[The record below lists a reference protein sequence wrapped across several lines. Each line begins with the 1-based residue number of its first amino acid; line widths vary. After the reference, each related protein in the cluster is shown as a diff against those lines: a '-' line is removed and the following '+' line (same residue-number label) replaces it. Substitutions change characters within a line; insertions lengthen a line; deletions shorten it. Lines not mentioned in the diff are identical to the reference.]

1 MDFTER
7 LELYQEGGMI
17 DEADA
22 KDVLAIVEMYRQRY
36 NIELCEENADTF
48 VAHLCAAFSRN
59 HTHEPVE
66 PLMKEV
72 FDQVRELETYPL
84 SLEMLESIKSVI
96 HSPLNETEQEYVLM
110 HINNLLD
117 KLNGEA

>member
-17 DEADA
+17 TETDV
-22 KDVLAIVEMYRQRY
+22 KDVLAIVEMYKQRY
-36 NIELCEENADTF
+36 GIELCEENADTF

-66 PLMKEV
+66 PLMEEV
-72 FDQVRELETYPL
+72 FAQVKELETYPR
-84 SLEMLESIKSVI
+84 SLEMLENVKSVI
-96 HSPLNETEQEYVLM
+96 HCPLNETEQEYVLM

>member
-17 DEADA
+17 DETDA

-84 SLEMLESIKSVI
+84 SLEMLENIKSVI